1 MEINFDRTQKINIP
15 NRRPIVQKCLIASFF
30 VSFCQLFTLWSW
42 LPARIT
48 MYTPTLLYTT
58 EEHGC
63 SLTTFYVR
71 VEQHEPTLLM
81 IKTCNNEVSV
91 FISAV
96 FSVCFSILCSSN
108 SNNLKRSLVRNCPIG
123 HIECDEYF

>member
-1 MEINFDRTQKINIP
+1 MNSINRELDVEWKQNI
-15 NRRPIVQKCLIASFF
+15 VALALFVHKYLIALFRF
-30 VSFCQLFTLWSW
+30 VSCSFYQLFTLWSW

-81 IKTCNNEVSV
+81 IKTCNNEVSFV
-91 FISAV
+91 STFFLFCLFLYLDSSIFKLWYDIFI
-96 FSVCFSILCSSN
+96 
-108 SNNLKRSLVRNCPIG
+108 VRIDCLIK
-123 HIECDEYF
+123 

>member
-1 MEINFDRTQKINIP
+1 MLFTFEIKIINWT
-15 NRRPIVQKCLIASFF
+15 NELSFEIGNLLKF
-30 VSFCQLFTLWSW
+30 HFLQLFTLWSW

-81 IKTCNNEVSV
+81 IKTCNNEVSYFRIKTYYCNGKTFALIINS
-91 FISAV
+91 FI
-96 FSVCFSILCSSN
+96 ILN
-108 SNNLKRSLVRNCPIG
+108 YRYLVLIAQLVGMNVI
-123 HIECDEYF
+123 

>member
-1 MEINFDRTQKINIP
+1 MKAKFDQWKLEIEIVITTTTKRTHN
-15 NRRPIVQKCLIASFF
+15 VCLIVHKYLIGFFFISFSCPF
-30 VSFCQLFTLWSW
+30 RQLFTLWSW

-81 IKTCNNEVSV
+81 IKTCNNEVS
-91 FISAV
+91 
-96 FSVCFSILCSSN
+96 
-108 SNNLKRSLVRNCPIG
+108 R
-123 HIECDEYF
+123 